1 MPDKPERILTSFM
14 AGAAGGVTPATEAE
28 KEREAK
34 LKVAAAGRAI
44 IAAEAQRLTRTQAVS
59 GMKEAAGKKT
69 GGWAGLVAR
78 LQEEGRIPK
87 QQQKKGGD
95 A

>member
-1 MPDKPERILTSFM
+1 MGDRERILTSYM
-14 AGAAGGVTPATEAE
+14 PAVTGGVTPATDAE
-28 KEREAK
+28 KEREAHAK
-34 LKVAAAGRAI
+34 LVAMGKAI
-44 IAAEAQRLTRTQAVS
+44 IRATAEKLQRTAAVS

-87 QQQKKGGD
+87 QQQRKDGD